1 MSVSV
6 APKQRKQLERDMRAI
21 AEKFPGG
28 EAAFHALRE
37 RRRARDQHERSLAES
52 ATQLRDEWDA
62 AVLWLREA
70 SFLGGESGDALT
82 ARGRACAAF
91 ADGQPL
97 IMGTVIA
104 DGGLEQLSF
113 EEICAWLCLFL
124 RECKMRETPLPNAPE
139 LPRVSDALEATI
151 GYSNEL
157 AEHLGLEPLDRKLS
171 ELMLDWTTHRDIHRI
186 ATRIDAA
193 LLGSFVKSVMRIVS
207 YVDLVREVLLGLGM
221 YETHNKL
228 DSHMDRLFGGVV
240 TNESLYLRM
249 D

>member
-1 MSVSV
+1 MAMALAGGGATAARQRVGRCQRV
-6 APKQRKQLERDMRAI
+6 AARGSADPAVRGAAQGGDERPAGAAAQLGAI
-21 AEKFPGG
+21 
-28 EAAFHALRE
+28 
-37 RRRARDQHERSLAES
+37 RRRAIPLRRRRRAILTIIGASSLVF
-52 ATQLRDEWDA
+52 Q
-62 AVLWLREA
+62 
-70 SFLGGESGDALT
+70 
-82 ARGRACAAF
+82 
-91 ADGQPL
+91 
-97 IMGTVIA
+97 
-104 DGGLEQLSF
+104 
-113 EEICAWLCLFL
+113 
-124 RECKMRETPLPNAPE
+124 
-139 LPRVSDALEATI
+139 VSEALEATI

-171 ELMLDWTTHRDIHRI
+171 ELMLDWTTHKDIHRI